1 MHCPRC
7 GQQQASEEIRFCS
20 RCGFPLGLVSEI
32 LSNGGFLPQLA
43 DLHKTKSIWT
53 KKNGVMFSF
62 FWFILCLFFTAFWG
76 IMGVEELAA
85 ISAITAVFGSFILLI
100 GSLVLLKSSK
110 EFKPSVDKQMT
121 TNQNINI
128 TQQPQ
133 NLYGSNAQHALPPQ
147 QSIPVSSYAP
157 PRPGSWKETNDLV
170 QPNTVT
176 DETTKILTNKDTN

>member
-43 DLHKTKSIWT
+43 DLHRTKSIWT
-53 KKNGVMFSF
+53 KKNGVMFSI
-62 FWFILCLFFTAFWG
+62 FWLVLCLFFTAFWG

-85 ISAITAVFGSFILLI
+85 ISAILAVFGSFILLV

-110 EFKPSVDKQMT
+110 DFKQPSSNPT
-121 TNQNINI
+121 ITNQNINI

-133 NLYGSNAQHALPPQ
+133 NLYGSSAPHALPPQ
-147 QSIPVSSYAP
+147 QSIPVSNYAP
-157 PRPGSWKETNDLV
+157 PKPGSWKETNDLV
-170 QPNTVT
+170 QPNTVI
-176 DETTKILTNKDTN
+176 DETTKILTYKDTN